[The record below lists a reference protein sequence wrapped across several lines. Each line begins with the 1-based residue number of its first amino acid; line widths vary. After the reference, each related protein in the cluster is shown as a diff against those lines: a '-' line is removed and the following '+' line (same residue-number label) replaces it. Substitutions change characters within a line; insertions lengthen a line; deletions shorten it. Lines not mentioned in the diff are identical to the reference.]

1 MLYIC
6 THLLSPFLIEAAP
19 KVFAKLG
26 TPAVPIERFVES
38 PTLANLRPGYR
49 AIKLRSPTGA
59 RLVLGSI
66 MVITP

>member
-26 TPAVPIERFVES
+26 TPAVPIERFVAS
-38 PTLANLRPGYR
+38 PTLANLRPGTPYE
-49 AIKLRSPTGA
+49 ASPCYPA
-59 RLVLGSI
+59 
-66 MVITP
+66 P